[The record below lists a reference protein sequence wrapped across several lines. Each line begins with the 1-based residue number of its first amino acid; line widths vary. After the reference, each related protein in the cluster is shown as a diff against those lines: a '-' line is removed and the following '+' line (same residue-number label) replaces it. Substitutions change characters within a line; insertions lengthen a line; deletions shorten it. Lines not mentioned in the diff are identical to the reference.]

1 MSDETQAI
9 DSVREQ
15 VRKQMEVLT
24 ALDYGAPAELFPC
37 NGKNR
42 RGQFKYKRFDN
53 AAEAIRFAIEDVPPP
68 ALLGAYLEVNEARFG
83 RHEIQYLYEDAAYPL
98 KRCRA

>member
-37 NGKNR
+37 TARTGGANSNTSDSTTPRKPFASPSKTYPHPLCSALILKSTR
-42 RGQFKYKRFDN
+42 RG
-53 AAEAIRFAIEDVPPP
+53 
-68 ALLGAYLEVNEARFG
+68 LGATKSSTSMKMQPIR
-83 RHEIQYLYEDAAYPL
+83 
-98 KRCRA
+98 